1 MNTKIAKSF
10 SLSKELQ
17 LGLFLLVAFGLFGF
31 ANAKY
36 GDRICKK
43 VIVKITNDSLYQFI
57 SAEDIKTILA
67 EGNHAAYAGI
77 QINKINL
84 HAIETKLEENNYT
97 ANAEVS
103 LDATGSLLVTAT
115 QKKPLARLYN
125 NDGTDFYLDAKGR
138 LFPESRTY
146 SPRVLLVFGMPW
158 AWQVNKD
165 MNLTEEGK
173 AFTGLLS
180 MIEKDAFWRAQIA
193 EIWINY
199 KGELTFMPQV
209 GNQVIEFGTTA
220 DASNKL
226 KKLSAF
232 YKQIVD
238 KAGWNKYHKVSV
250 KFKNQIVCE
259 KNNS

>member
-1 MNTKIAKSF
+1 MNTKITKSF
-10 SLSKELQ
+10 ALTKELQ
-17 LGLFLLVAFGLFGF
+17 LALFLVVSFGLFGF

-36 GDRICKK
+36 ADRICKK
-43 VIVKITNDSLYQFI
+43 VVVTITNDSLYQFV
-57 SAEDIKTILA
+57 STEDIRELLA

-84 HAIETKLEENNYT
+84 HAIESKLEENAYT

-103 LDATGSLLVTAT
+103 LDATGNLIVSAT

-125 NDGTDFYLDAKGR
+125 DDGTDFFVDAEGR
-138 LFPESRTY
+138 LFPENKEY
-146 SPRVLLVFGMPW
+146 SPRVLLIFGMPW

-165 MNLTEEGK
+165 MNEMPEGK
-173 AFTGLLS
+173 AFTELLS
-180 MIEKDAFWRAQIA
+180 LIEKDAFWRAQIA

-199 KGELTFMPQV
+199 KGELTLMPQV
-209 GNQVIEFGTTA
+209 GNQIIEFGTTA
-220 DASNKL
+220 NSSNKL

-238 KAGWNKYHKVSV
+238 KAGWNKYRKVSV

-259 KNNS
+259 KINS